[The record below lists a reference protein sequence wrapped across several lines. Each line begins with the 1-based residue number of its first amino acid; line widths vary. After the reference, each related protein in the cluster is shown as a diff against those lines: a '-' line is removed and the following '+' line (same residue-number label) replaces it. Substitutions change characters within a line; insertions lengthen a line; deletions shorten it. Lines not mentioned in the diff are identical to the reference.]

1 MDAQGASVPE
11 ATVSARNVG
20 QNTVTT
26 VKTDVSGNFLF
37 TQMLPATYTIGIEKQ
52 GFNKYEQSNIVLTA
66 NTNISVGSITLQ
78 VGAVG
83 ETISVVAQG
92 EQLQTETAERGTSIV
107 GTQLANIQVNG
118 RSYLSLLR
126 TVPGMYTNGDFQTA
140 SNQTGDIN
148 LNGSRGTMANITLN
162 GASNIDTGSN
172 TKMFATVSMDSVQE
186 FRILTS
192 NYQAQY
198 GKAGGA
204 QISVVTKS
212 GSTEFH
218 GSGYWYYRD
227 KGLNANSWTNNRDGQ
242 RRGDYH
248 FNNFGYTI
256 GGPVYIPGK
265 FNTDKQKLFFF
276 WSNEFQRQLVPQG
289 RQNVTMPTLLERAG
303 DFSKS
308 KDSSGRDVIIQD
320 WTTKSPFPDNKIP
333 VSRQFQPGMALLK
346 WLPEPNYF
354 NSAVKNYNY
363 TSQDSSQNPR
373 QEQLLRMDYNAT
385 DKWRI
390 FGSWANLA
398 QDKVTGSYCVSGYSL
413 CPNFPIT
420 PMVYDHP
427 GYVLTLNATGMFN
440 ATTSNEILF
449 DIGHHPVT
457 VLPQDASKITRA
469 GTGIDLPTLYKPY
482 QDWIPQFTFGGT
494 RIGNSPN
501 TNTGGGAWTPFSTY
515 NTTIELAD
523 NFSKLLGPHF
533 LKMGAYMQRSRKN
546 QSAYAVTGGNYSFGD
561 SSSNPYD
568 TGFGFANAAIGAF
581 SQFQQAQQYL
591 MGQYRYTN
599 AEFYFQDTWK
609 ATKRLTIDAGV
620 RAYYI
625 QPQYDQGHSTSNF
638 LPSLFDP
645 AKAQVLY
652 RPVMVNG
659 VKMALNPITGETTSS
674 LAIGKLIPGVGD
686 PANGLAQGGQKGVN
700 NYLMKVPSILW
711 APRVGLA
718 FDLTGRQNLVLRL
731 GAGRFYD
738 RYQGNEIFNLIN
750 NPPANMQTTIVN
762 GLASNISA
770 NSPLNSVAGITAI
783 DYSGKIP
790 TIYNWSAGI
799 QAKLPGS
806 MTLDVAYVGSQ
817 SQQLLFNQDLNSVPF
832 GAAFLPQNQDP
843 TKSAT
848 AMLGSS
854 AYDSQFLRPYQGYGG
869 ITMQSFG
876 ATANYNSL
884 QATVN
889 RRFASGLFLAA
900 NYTWSKCMTTADNDG
915 AGFNLYDTPGMARN
929 YHYGRCGYDVP
940 HNLNF
945 TYVYPLP
952 KVSELLGW
960 QNGVSRRVLDGWQVS
975 GLTVVRNGNP
985 TTVMQSISG
994 AGAVNLH
1001 GSNTQLG
1008 SLRAVMIGNP
1018 WAGVTDDPYNRI
1030 NPAAFAVQ
1038 SVGTLGFGQQ
1048 RNMITT
1054 PGVINFDMAL
1064 QKMVPVTERT
1074 HIELKAEAF
1083 NVFNNTQFSGL
1094 NSTINFS
1101 GLVNPTVTNLPYDST
1116 GKLVNRG
1123 GFGTISGARTP
1134 RIMQLV
1140 AKFVF

>member
-1 MDAQGASVPE
+1 M
-11 ATVSARNVG
+11 
-20 QNTVTT
+20 
-26 VKTDVSGNFLF
+26 SGNFLF
-37 TQMLPATYTIGIEKQ
+37 TQMLPATYTISIERQ

-92 EQLQTETAERGTSIV
+92 EQLQTETAERGTSII
-107 GTQLANIQVNG
+107 GTQLSNIQVNG

-172 TKMFATVSMDSVQE
+172 TKMFATVSMNSVQE

-198 GKAGGA
+198 GKPAA
-204 QISVVTKS
+204 RRSWYDER

-218 GSGYWYYRD
+218 GSGYWYFRD
-227 KGLNANSWTNNRDGQ
+227 KGLNANSWTNNRSGSP
-242 RRGDYH
+242 RGDYPLQQFRLH
-248 FNNFGYTI
+248 DRRPGIYPGQVQHGQAEAVFLLEQRVPT
-256 GGPVYIPGK
+256 PARAPGK
-265 FNTDKQKLFFF
+265 
-276 WSNEFQRQLVPQG
+276 V
-289 RQNVTMPTLLERAG
+289 NVTMPTVLERAG

-308 KDSSGRDVIIQD
+308 VDSSGRDVIIKDLDHKCSISGQED
-320 WTTKSPFPDNKIP
+320 PSKPSIP
-333 VSRQFQPGMALLK
+333 AWHGLAEMASRAELLQPLGEELQLHLAG
-346 WLPEPNYF
+346 F
-354 NSAVKNYNY
+354 
-363 TSQDSSQNPR
+363 DQNPR

-390 FGSWANLA
+390 FGSLANLA
-398 QDKVTGSYCVSGYSL
+398 QDKVTGAYCVAGYSL

-420 PMVYDHP
+420 PMIYDHP

-457 VLPQDASKITRA
+457 VLPQDESKITRA
-469 GTGIDLPTLYKPY
+469 GTGIELPTLYKPY

-494 RIGNSPN
+494 RISSSPN

-523 NFSKLLGPHF
+523 NFSKLVGPHF
-533 LKMGAYMQRSRKN
+533 LKMGAFMQRSRKN
-546 QSAYAVTGGNYSFGD
+546 QSAFAVTGGNYSFGD

-568 TGFGFANAAIGAF
+568 TGFGFANAVIGAF

-599 AEFYFQDTWK
+599 AEFYIQDTWK
-609 ATKRLTIDAGV
+609 ASKRLTLDLGV

-638 LPSLFDP
+638 LPDLFDP

-674 LAIGKLIPGVGD
+674 LAVGKLVPGVGD

-718 FDLTGRQNLVLRL
+718 FDLTGRQNVVLRL

-750 NPPANMQTTIVN
+750 NPPANMQTTVVN
-762 GLASNISA
+762 GLASNISS
-770 NSPLNSVAGITAI
+770 NNPLNSVAGITAI
-783 DYSGKIP
+783 DYAGKIP

-799 QAKLPGS
+799 QAKMPGS

-817 SQQLLFNQDLNSVPF
+817 SQQLLFNQDWNAVPF

-848 AMLGSS
+848 AMKGSS
-854 AYDSQFLRPYQGYGG
+854 AYDSQFLRPYQGFGG
-869 ITMQSFG
+869 ITMESFG

-900 NYTWSKCMTTADNDG
+900 NYTFSKCMTTADNDG
-915 AGFNLYDTPGMARN
+915 ASFPSFPSANQARD
-929 YHYGRCGYDVP
+929 YSYGRCGYDVP

-945 TYVYPLP
+945 TYVYPFP
-952 KVSELLGW
+952 KFSELLGW

-975 GLTVVRNGNP
+975 GMTIIRNGNP
-985 TTVMQSISG
+985 TTVMESISSVN
-994 AGAVNLH
+994 AVNLH

-1008 SLRAVMIGNP
+1008 SLRAVMIGDP
-1018 WAGVTDDPYNRI
+1018 WAGTSDDPYNRI

-1054 PGVINFDMAL
+1054 PGMLNFDMAL
-1064 QKMVPVTERT
+1064 QKMVPLNERS

-1101 GLVNPTVTNLPYDST
+1101 GLNNPTVTNLPYNSS
-1116 GKLVNRG
+1116 GALVNRN
-1123 GFGTISGARTP
+1123 GFGTISGARSP
-1134 RIMQLV
+1134 RILQIV